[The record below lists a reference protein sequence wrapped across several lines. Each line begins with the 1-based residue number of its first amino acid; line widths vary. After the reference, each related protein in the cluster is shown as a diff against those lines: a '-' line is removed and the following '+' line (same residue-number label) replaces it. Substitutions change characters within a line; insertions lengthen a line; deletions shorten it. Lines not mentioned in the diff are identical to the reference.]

1 MEEAQPRTPR
11 EKAGERSCGGR
22 RQSSGRGDIL
32 HSRINRET
40 NWIEGDGTE
49 EGISDAMRDFEK
61 YLSHLNKSTTAT
73 TVGAEARGGT
83 IRRQH
88 HHQFNS

>member
-49 EGISDAMRDFEK
+49 EGISDARLREISIASKQIHNRHNRRSRGAWRDDK
-61 YLSHLNKSTTAT
+61 KTTPSS
-73 TVGAEARGGT
+73 
-83 IRRQH
+83 I
-88 HHQFNS
+88 